1 MSIVAIIGLQW
12 GDEGKG
18 KITDV
23 LAADADL
30 VVRFQGGANA
40 GHTLVVGSKVIRS
53 HLIPSGILHKDK
65 ISVIG
70 SGCVF
75 DPEVFDKELT
85 TLKKLKIKTG
95 KIVISNNA
103 HVVFPFH
110 KLMDGL
116 KEEHLGKAAIG
127 TTKMGIGPCYS
138 DRVNRIGIRVSE
150 IINSKNLKSL
160 LTKNIDEKNFLL
172 KHRYKQKPINLKKML
187 DWAEKYKEIIKGY
200 TGDTEILINDYADKG
215 KKILFEGA
223 QGTFLDLEWGTYP
236 YVTSSNTIAGNI
248 YLGGGLSPKYKI
260 NVIGVVKAY
269 STRVGNGPFPGELEG
284 EISELLRE
292 KGNEYGATTGRPRRV
307 GWLNLDLLKFAV
319 LMNGVSSI
327 ALTKLDVLSG
337 FDEIGVFT
345 GTKNSVRK
353 KNISKSFLK
362 TNDLKLKLIKGWQ
375 PNLGDM
381 DLYKE
386 LPKNAKSYIK
396 FIEKFLNTK
405 ASIVSLGAQ
414 RSKYILKEAIWK

>member
-75 DPEVFDKELT
+75 DPEIFDKELT

-116 KEEHLGKAAIG
+116 KEAHLGKAAIG

-160 LTKNIDEKNFLL
+160 LIKNIDEKNFML
-172 KHRYKQKPINLKKML
+172 KHRYKQRPISLKKML

-200 TGDTEILINDYADKG
+200 TGDTEVLINDYADKSR
-215 KKILFEGA
+215 KILFEGA

-269 STRVGNGPFPGELEG
+269 STRVGNGPFPGELDG

-345 GTKNSVRK
+345 GTKNSGRK
-353 KNISKSFLK
+353 KNISKAFLK

-414 RSKYILKEAIWK
+414 RSKYILREAIWK